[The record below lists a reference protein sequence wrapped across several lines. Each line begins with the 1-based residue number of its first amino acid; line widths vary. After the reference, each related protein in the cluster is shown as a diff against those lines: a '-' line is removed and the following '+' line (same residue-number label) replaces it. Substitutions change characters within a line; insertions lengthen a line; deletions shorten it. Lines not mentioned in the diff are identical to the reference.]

1 MPPSGPQ
8 QRGCKV
14 GAQNLLPG
22 AGRGVSRFM
31 AASARPLR
39 RSEGATRPGAAWMVC
54 PNGPLPALVQ
64 TRHGVDFR
72 IPPLPPPP
80 PAPPPLRDAGRW
92 AKASDRKL
100 SLRRARS
107 APPRPVHVPP
117 LLRSA
122 FWRRGGVGGAR
133 ERREHG
139 PASAPPPTRPADL
152 ERHRAGDRAVYAPR
166 GYSLT
171 FPGPQLPTRQ
181 YICHLVLFLTRS
193 SPAISY

>member
-1 MPPSGPQ
+1 MSTLRAPLRPTAKRLESGRPKPS
-8 QRGCKV
+8 
-14 GAQNLLPG
+14 
-22 AGRGVSRFM
+22 AGGGGGGSRFM

-39 RSEGATRPGAAWMVC
+39 RSEEATWPGVAWLVY
-54 PNGPLPALVQ
+54 PSGPLPALVQ

-80 PAPPPLRDAGRW
+80 PAPPPLRAAGRW

-122 FWRRGGVGGAR
+122 VWRRGGVGGAK

-139 PASAPPPTRPADL
+139 SASAPPPTRLADL
-152 ERHRAGDRAVYAPR
+152 VRKV
-166 GYSLT
+166 
-171 FPGPQLPTRQ
+171 
-181 YICHLVLFLTRS
+181 
-193 SPAISY
+193 